1 MTDKPISSIRK
12 FGMVNNRRWW
22 MCLAVALLPLGAP
35 VQAKKKEVRQVV
47 IQEVT
52 RVEGKIQKPEVWYL
66 LPRSNLNF
74 QSIELKKD
82 LAPRIEESVNKAPF

>member
-1 MTDKPISSIRK
+1 MAQK
-12 FGMVNNRRWW
+12 RRWW
-22 MCLAVALLPLGAP
+22 ICLVVALPLLGAP

-74 QSIELKKD
+74 QSLELKKD
-82 LAPRIEESVNKAPF
+82 LAPKIEESVKKAPF